1 MDSFFPFLDE
11 IEKEVVAID
20 NLVFTGS
27 PDHST
32 STEKETIVI
41 ASNMKGKSRSHEP
54 KYSNPHGVESFE
66 MKERSNSGIFDP
78 AAGALLSV
86 PRFSTGLDF
95 RRLRLAFTRR
105 PLKGSSSSSQP
116 RPSTTHMTIRRMAR
130 TRRLVTSLAR
140 LLATKS
146 EVVSQIR
153 KRLLVSNHAGL
164 GNGTSKHDDIEVAI
178 YMGDVQGMWTNLH

>member
-20 NLVFTGS
+20 NLVFAGS
-27 PDHST
+27 PGHST
-32 STEKETIVI
+32 STERETDII
-41 ASNMKGKSRSHEP
+41 ASNTKGKSYELTG
-54 KYSNPHGVESFE
+54 KYSNSHGVESFE
-66 MKERSNSGIFDP
+66 MKERSNGGIFDP
-78 AAGALLSV
+78 PAGALLSV

-105 PLKGSSSSSQP
+105 PLKGSPSSSQP
-116 RPSTTHMTIRRMAR
+116 RPSTTYTTIRRMAR

-164 GNGTSKHDDIEVAI
+164 GNGTSKYDDIEVAI
-178 YMGDVQGMWTNLH
+178 YMGDVQGMLANLY